1 MKTGKINEKDIA
13 IIRERLPELL
23 VDKGEIE
30 KHENVIRKY
39 LLSPECE
46 EMSHL
51 IELARTKGE
60 FLYTSPYVSI
70 EGPQVEYAA
79 PRHYVNI
86 GVPYAHRIILDHAIG
101 RPTPNPL
108 VFKVWD
114 DGDMVTEVNSY
125 DIRIPDDIAKEM
137 ALLLSKA
144 TEFYAKKRAF
154 ERLSDDITYEWL
166 IAEYPEAK
174 ALIDSLR
181 DEESEKIGEAKAK
194 RQKDISIL
202 RNALKEANT

>member
-1 MKTGKINEKDIA
+1 MKTGKITERDIA

-23 VDKGEIE
+23 VDKNEIE
-30 KHENVIRKY
+30 KHENIIRKY
-39 LLSPECE
+39 LISPECE

-51 IELARTKGE
+51 IELARTKSE
-60 FLYTSPYVSI
+60 FLYTSPSVSI
-70 EGPQVEYAA
+70 EGPQIGYAA

-114 DGDMVTEVNSY
+114 DGQTVAEVNSY

-144 TEFYAKKRAF
+144 TELYAKKRSLDC
-154 ERLSDDITYEWL
+154 LSDDITYEWL
-166 IAEYPEAK
+166 IGEYPEAK
-174 ALIDSLR
+174 ALIESLG
-181 DEESEKIGEAKAK
+181 DEESEKIGKAKAK
-194 RQKDISIL
+194 RQKDISTL
-202 RNALKEANT
+202 RSALQEVNR

>member
-1 MKTGKINEKDIA
+1 MKTGKITERDIA

-30 KHENVIRKY
+30 QHENVVRKY

-51 IELARTKGE
+51 IELARTKSE
-60 FLYTSPYVSI
+60 FLYTSPSISI
-70 EGPQVEYAA
+70 EGPQVGYAA

-86 GVPYAHRIILDHAIG
+86 GVPYAHRIILDHAID

-114 DGDMVTEVNSY
+114 DGPTVADVNSY
-125 DIRIPDDIAKEM
+125 DIKIPDDIAKEM
-137 ALLLSKA
+137 AFLLSKA

>member
-1 MKTGKINEKDIA
+1 MKTGKITEKDIA

-23 VDKGEIE
+23 VDKSEIE
-30 KHENVIRKY
+30 KHESVIRKY

-51 IELARTKGE
+51 IELARTKSE
-60 FLYTSPYVSI
+60 FLYTSPSVSI
-70 EGPQVEYAA
+70 EGPQVGYAT

-101 RPTPNPL
+101 RPTPSPL

-114 DGDMVTEVNSY
+114 DGDMVAEVNSY

-137 ALLLSKA
+137 AFLLSKA
-144 TEFYAKKRAF
+144 TEFYAKKRAVDC
-154 ERLSDDITYEWL
+154 LSDNITYEWL
-166 IAEYPEAK
+166 IEEYPEAK
-174 ALIDSLR
+174 ALIESLG
-181 DEESEKIGEAKAK
+181 DKECEKIGEAKAK
-194 RQKDISIL
+194 RQKDISTL
-202 RNALKEANT
+202 RSALQEASI

>member
-1 MKTGKINEKDIA
+1 MKTGKITEKDIA

-60 FLYTSPYVSI
+60 FLYTSPSVSI

-114 DGDMVTEVNSY
+114 DGDMVTDVNSY